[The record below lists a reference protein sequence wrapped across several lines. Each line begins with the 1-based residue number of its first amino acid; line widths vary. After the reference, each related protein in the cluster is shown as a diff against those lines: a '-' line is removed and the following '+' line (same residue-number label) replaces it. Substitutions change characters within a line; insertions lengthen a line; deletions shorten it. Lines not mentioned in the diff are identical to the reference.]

1 VCVRFDVMKIKEAKA
16 SFNTL
21 LLKVD
26 KQARWRIATPLFFF
40 ARRFATAA
48 LLAMPVTYVYIFLQ
62 YVFILMSSHM
72 YVLFL
77 VSNKPY
83 QSPLYNNYVLAN
95 EAFYSAIII
104 ALFIFSDA
112 TPDLDI
118 KTYAAIVLL
127 SSCGLLIFVNLL
139 MVLLVACKGKDKLKD
154 DCN

>member
-1 VCVRFDVMKIKEAKA
+1 MKIKEAKA

-26 KQARWRIATPLFFF
+26 KQARWRLCTPLAFFC
-40 ARRFATAA
+40 RRFATAA

-62 YVFILMSSHM
+62 YVFILMTSHLQ
-72 YVLFL
+72 VLFL

-83 QSPLYNNYVLAN
+83 QAPIYNNYVLAN
-95 EAFYSAIII
+95 EAFYTAIII

-139 MVLLVACKGKDKLKD
+139 MVLVVACKGKDKLKD
-154 DCN
+154 ETN

>member
-1 VCVRFDVMKIKEAKA
+1 
-16 SFNTL
+16 
-21 LLKVD
+21 
-26 KQARWRIATPLFFF
+26 
-40 ARRFATAA
+40 
-48 LLAMPVTYVYIFLQ
+48 
-62 YVFILMSSHM
+62 M

-83 QSPLYNNYVLAN
+83 CSPLYNNYVLAN

-139 MVLLVACKGKDKLKD
+139 MVLVVACKGRDKLKD
-154 DCN
+154 ECN